1 MKYWGS
7 MVAVLYVI
15 VLAVVLMP
23 VMIWILPSTQA
34 GITWGQDLLE
44 RSKSMFFSQDAAPV
58 WIYLATMLL
67 AQAVLLLVPVNI
79 TQKRPITKKT
89 IVPLVI
95 AASSMMG
102 LLGAGVAFAINETAR
117 KGNTAF
123 SISLM
128 ILGVFL
134 LMWGFWASTFFRW
147 SKKMEPR
154 DLIGRQCKYLFRGSI
169 LELLVVVPAH
179 ILARQRDYCC
189 AGVQTFLGIAF
200 GISVMLF
207 SFGPGIFFLFAE
219 RMNHLRKAK

>member
-1 MKYWGS
+1 MRGMRQEAGS
-7 MVAVLYVI
+7 IFSSKEDAR
-15 VLAVVLMP
+15 VV
-23 VMIWILPSTQA
+23 WA
-34 GITWGQDLLE
+34 
-44 RSKSMFFSQDAAPV
+44 
-58 WIYLATMLL
+58 YLGTVFL
-67 AQAVLLLVPVNI
+67 AQAALLSVPVNI
-79 TQKRPITKKT
+79 AQKRPVAKRT

-95 AASSMMG
+95 ATSLMMG
-102 LLGAGVAFAINETAR
+102 LLAAGVAWAINETVT
-117 KGNTAF
+117 KGDSSTRT
-123 SISLM
+123 SLI
-128 ILGVFL
+128 ILAIFL
-134 LMWGFWASTFFRW
+134 LMWSLWASVFFRW